1 MAILNITL
9 HGASAD
15 YPRPVP
21 FDMAETDLKRLAVE
35 VVRGGEVPGLRRV
48 SVDDR
53 TFDGFVVDRIS
64 THGGGQRL
72 YLRPKVP
79 FGG

>member
-9 HGASAD
+9 KGASAD
-15 YPRPVP
+15 YPRAVR
-21 FDMAETDLKRLAVE
+21 FDMPEADVKRLAVE
-35 VVRGGEVPGLRRV
+35 VVRSGEVPGLYDARV
-48 SVDDR
+48 NTN
-53 TFDGFVVDRIS
+53 TFSTFVVDRIS

-79 FGG
+79 FGE

>member
-9 HGASAD
+9 RGASAD

-21 FDMAETDLKRLAVE
+21 FDMAEADLKRLAVE
-35 VVRGGEVPGLRRV
+35 VVRSGEIPVLRRV
-48 SVDDR
+48 SVDRR
-53 TFDGFVVDRIS
+53 TFDSFVVDRIS
-64 THGGGQRL
+64 THTGGQRL

-79 FGG
+79 FGE

>member
-15 YPRPVP
+15 YPTQVP
-21 FDMAETDLKRLAVE
+21 FDIDESDLKRLAIE
-35 VVRGGEVPGLRRV
+35 VVRAGEVPGMYDSQV
-48 SVDDR
+48 SSDA
-53 TFDGFVVDRIS
+53 FANYVVDRIS
-64 THGGGQRL
+64 TNEGGQRL

-79 FGG
+79 FGA

>member
-15 YPRPVP
+15 YPAQVP
-21 FDMAETDLKRLAVE
+21 FDIDETDLKRLAVE
-35 VVRGGEVPGLRRV
+35 VVRAGEVPGLYDARV
-48 SVDDR
+48 TASA
-53 TFDGFVVDRIS
+53 FENYVVDRIS
-64 THGGGQRL
+64 TNEGGQRL

-79 FGG
+79 FGA